1 MYKDMSFVPVNT
13 HKQAQTNISD
23 ITFVAKLSHSD
34 TSPASSS
41 GVEPNNPE
49 ALEVLPY
56 LM

>member
-34 TSPASSS
+34 ISPASSS

-49 ALEVLPY
+49 VLEVLPY